1 MPRTTLKTGL
11 LKKLL
16 LPLALEPNAF
26 AIITK
31 MFHWTSSPIAA
42 GLQRTRHPCRYAV
55 WEWFSKCGTWQQ
67 HCHHLVTWLK
77 MQILRAYPKA
87 IELML
92 WEWGLMIC
100 VCDACKSLKTTT
112 YLKFLCLAWKPSR
125 LGRVFS
131 FSQIPFK
138 SSSFIFNEW
147 ALMTPDMCWVCN

>member
-11 LKKLL
+11 LRKLL

-42 GLQRTRHPCRYAV
+42 GLQRTRHSCHYAV
-55 WEWFSKCGTWQQ
+55 WKWFSKCGTWKK
-67 HCHHLVTWLK
+67 HWHHLVTWLK

-92 WEWGLMIC
+92 WEWGLLIC
-100 VCDACKSLKTTT
+100 VCDAGKSLKTTAIWDGSL
-112 YLKFLCLAWKPSR
+112 YYY
-125 LGRVFS
+125 
-131 FSQIPFK
+131 K
-138 SSSFIFNEW
+138 SCTHIDISGWQNVGHMRNSGYKGY
-147 ALMTPDMCWVCN
+147 